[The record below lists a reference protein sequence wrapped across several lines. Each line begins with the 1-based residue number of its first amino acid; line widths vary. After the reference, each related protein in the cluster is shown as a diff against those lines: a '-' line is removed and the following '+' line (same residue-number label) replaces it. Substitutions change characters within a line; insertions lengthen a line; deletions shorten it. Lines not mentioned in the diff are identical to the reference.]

1 MGAWDLGPFDN
12 DSAADWCGD
21 LDDAPRSERVSII
34 LRTLSDA
41 VDEPEYLELDAGSEA
56 VAAAA
61 VVAAHQPN
69 SPAVE
74 AGAGPAFLIAGDRLD
89 LPEDVVTLANQA
101 LDRVIGEN
109 SELREVYAEG
119 DELRAWL
126 TSIAGVRAQLNGDA

>member
-12 DSAADWCGD
+12 DSAADWCGE
-21 LDDAPRSERVSII
+21 LDDAPMSERESII
-34 LRTLSDA
+34 RRTLSDA
-41 VDEPEYLELDAGSEA
+41 VDEPAYLEVDAGSEA

-61 VVAAHQPN
+61 VVAALLPT
-69 SPAVE
+69 SPVPE
-74 AGAGPAFLIAGDRLD
+74 PGSGPTFLTSADHLD

-109 SELREVYAEG
+109 SELRELHAEG
-119 DELRAWL
+119 DGLRAWL

>member
-1 MGAWDLGPFDN
+1 VGAWDLGPFDN
-12 DSAADWCGD
+12 DVAADWCGD
-21 LDDAPRSERVSII
+21 LDDAPKGERESII
-34 LRTLSDA
+34 RRTLSDA
-41 VDEPEYLELDAGSEA
+41 VDEPEYLEQDVGSEA

-69 SPAVE
+69 SSVVE
-74 AGAGPAFLIAGDRLD
+74 TAYGPDFLIAGERLD
-89 LPEDVVTLANQA
+89 LPDDVVTLANQA

-109 SELREVYAEG
+109 SELREVYADG